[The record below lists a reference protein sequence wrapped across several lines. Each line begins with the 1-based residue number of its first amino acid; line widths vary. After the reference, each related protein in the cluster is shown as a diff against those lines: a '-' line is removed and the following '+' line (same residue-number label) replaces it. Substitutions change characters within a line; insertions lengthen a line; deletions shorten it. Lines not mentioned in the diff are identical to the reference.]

1 LKNIFKVSIDI
12 RKEEVINMPIGVAIL
27 IFIGM
32 CLYSKFIYPQKANRD
47 YQKSQE
53 RKKELG
59 LIDDDD

>member
-1 LKNIFKVSIDI
+1 
-12 RKEEVINMPIGVAIL
+12 MPIGVAIL